1 MVRPVTPKGPQLQ
14 RPKPLPKS
22 PLAKS
27 GGYVAPVSTPLRPL
41 IGIVVCGAVAVVL
54 ALLAFGDN
62 AGQTDEVS
70 TVALVAWVI
79 GSVVALLFF
88 AWFRSADAKCQASS
102 RYLEPAWRP
111 RLVAIY
117 ATAIGW
123 IAGSAGAI
131 FVAQAVAR
139 Q

>member
-1 MVRPVTPKGPQLQ
+1 MTPQGPPMQ

-22 PLAKS
+22 PLAKR
-27 GGYVAPVSTPLRPL
+27 GGYVAPVTTPIRPL
-41 IGIVVCGAVAVVL
+41 VGIVLCGLVAVVL
-54 ALLAFGDN
+54 ALLAFSDD

-70 TVALVAWVI
+70 TVALIAWITGSVI
-79 GSVVALLFF
+79 GLLFF

-111 RLVAIY
+111 RLVAFY
-117 ATAIGW
+117 VTAIGW
-123 IAGSAGAI
+123 IAGSAGAV
-131 FVAQAVAR
+131 FVAEAVAR

>member
-1 MVRPVTPKGPQLQ
+1 MTLQGPQLQ

-22 PLAKS
+22 PLART
-27 GGYVAPVSTPLRPL
+27 GGYVAPVTTPLRPL
-41 IGIVVCGAVAVVL
+41 IGIVVCGGLAVVL
-54 ALLAFGDN
+54 AFLAFSDS

-70 TVALVAWVI
+70 TTALVAWVI
-79 GSVVALLFF
+79 GSVVGLLFF

-111 RLVAIY
+111 RLVALY
-117 ATAIGW
+117 VTAIGW
-123 IAGSAGAI
+123 IAGSAGAV
-131 FVAQAVAR
+131 FVAEAVAR

>member
-1 MVRPVTPKGPQLQ
+1 LTVQGPPLQ

-27 GGYVAPVSTPLRPL
+27 GGYVAPVTTPIRPL
-41 IGIVVCGAVAVVL
+41 VGIVFCGLVAVVL
-54 ALLAFGDN
+54 AFLAFSDD

-70 TVALVAWVI
+70 TVALVAWII
-79 GSVVALLFF
+79 GSVIGLLFF
-88 AWFRSADAKCQASS
+88 AWFRSADAKCQANS

-111 RLVAIY
+111 RLVALY